1 MSSTTQ
7 TIIDGTLD
15 IIRQELTAATD
26 AELDA
31 LYAIERAAAIVADSV
46 TRSAAMDQ
54 AQSRLRRA
62 RRAQTQ
68 LTAAYC
74 LLMDAQTVTVAPI
87 AEPVAAPVAE
97 PVAAPVVAAAP
108 VAYDVRLPSPPMP
121 RRRAARAPVAPVV
134 SAQRS
139 APAPVAAPVAYDV
152 RLPNPPMPR
161 RRTAR

>member
-31 LYAIERAAAIVADSV
+31 LYAIERAAAIVADSL

-54 AQSRLRRA
+54 AQRRLRRA
-62 RRAQTQ
+62 RLAQTQ

-74 LLMDAQTVTVAPI
+74 LLMDTLTVTVAPI
-87 AEPVAAPVAE
+87 AEPVAAPV
-97 PVAAPVVAAAP
+97 VAAEP
-108 VAYDVRLPSPPMP
+108 VAYDVRLPNPPMP
-121 RRRAARAPVAPVV
+121 RRRTARAPVASIAAPVAAPVV
-134 SAQRS
+134 A
-139 APAPVAAPVAYDV
+139 AAPVAYDV

>member
-15 IIRQELTAATD
+15 IVRQELAAASA

-31 LYAIERAAAIVADSV
+31 LYAIERAAAIVADSL

-87 AEPVAAPVAE
+87 AEPVAAPV
-97 PVAAPVVAAAP
+97 VAAAP
-108 VAYDVRLPSPPMP
+108 VAYDVRLPSPALP

>member
-31 LYAIERAAAIVADSV
+31 LYAIERAAAIVADSL

-87 AEPVAAPVAE
+87 AE

>member
-87 AEPVAAPVAE
+87 AEPVAAPV
-97 PVAAPVVAAAP
+97 VAAAP

>member
-15 IIRQELTAATD
+15 IVRQELAAASA

-31 LYAIERAAAIVADSV
+31 LYAIERAAAIVADSL

-54 AQSRLRRA
+54 ANRQLRRA
-62 RRAQTQ
+62 RLAQTQ
-68 LTAAYC
+68 LTATYLQ
-74 LLMDAQTVTVAPI
+74 LLAQLEVKVAPI
-87 AEPVAAPVAE
+87 VET
-97 PVAAPVVAAAP
+97 VAAPVVAAAP
-108 VAYDVRLPSPPMP
+108 VAYDVRLPSPALP

-134 SAQRS
+134 SSAQRS

>member
-87 AEPVAAPVAE
+87 AEPVAAPV
-97 PVAAPVVAAAP
+97 VAAAP
-108 VAYDVRLPSPPMP
+108 VAYDVRLPSPALP
-121 RRRAARAPVAPVV
+121 RRRAARATPAPVV

>member
-87 AEPVAAPVAE
+87 AEPVAAPV
-97 PVAAPVVAAAP
+97 VAAEP

-121 RRRAARAPVAPVV
+121 RRRAARATPAPVV

>member
-87 AEPVAAPVAE
+87 AEPVAAASSTITAE
-97 PVAAPVVAAAP
+97 MICA
-108 VAYDVRLPSPPMP
+108 DLL
-121 RRRAARAPVAPVV
+121 
-134 SAQRS
+134 Q
-139 APAPVAAPVAYDV
+139 
-152 RLPNPPMPR
+152 
-161 RRTAR
+161 RRTRADGELPTLPQMPEFSDDSHERRTRCYWW

>member
-87 AEPVAAPVAE
+87 AEPVAAPV
-97 PVAAPVVAAAP
+97 VAAAP
-108 VAYDVRLPSPPMP
+108 VAYDVRLPSPALP